1 MRLGGSTEVAAELG
15 VSPQRISVLRQ
26 RPDFPDFITEIA
38 QGPIW
43 DLDVIKEW
51 GGSGLRQKSAGRP
64 KADPGSRTLG
74 GRFVLELPPVG
85 HGGFADVYRATD
97 KKSGGTV
104 AVKVLRDV
112 DSLDSEAVARFK
124 RELRIMHGF
133 EHDKVISIIAHDE
146 TDSGEV
152 WYAMPLAQ
160 GSLADFVTEI
170 DGDTTVIAGV
180 MRQVGIGLAHIH
192 EQGIFHRD
200 LKPGNVLRLEA
211 EDWAISDFGLAVQVE
226 RDTDPLTSTTRAG
239 LGSWVY
245 TAPEQWSN
253 ARSADA
259 VSDIY
264 SMGKILQELVTG
276 ELPISADVPPGPLR
290 PVIEKAIAQNPKN
303 RYQTVE
309 EFIEAMDRA
318 LGKGTQLKVW
328 ESREDEAN
336 RFAEKLINHPTAD
349 DLVEV
354 FDWASSLD
362 ENTDEDITALGL
374 VLPRATNEAIS
385 FMWTR
390 DPAAFTRLIQRFS
403 DHISSGAG
411 FGFDYC
417 DTIAN
422 FFKRVVSITRDP
434 KILGLAVRALA
445 VLGEAH
451 NRWHVRDV
459 LIAILQDVKAPDA
472 AAEAVE
478 ALRSLDKGTVQWNI
492 TDFTIRTLAP
502 AIRAGIGDWIVEG
515 S

>member
-74 GRFVLELPPVG
+74 GRFLLELPPVG

-97 KKSGGTV
+97 KKTGETV

-112 DSLDSEAVARFK
+112 ESLDSEAVARFK
-124 RELRIMHGF
+124 RELRIMQSF
-133 EHDKVISIIAHDE
+133 EHDKVISIIAQDE

-160 GSLADFVTEI
+160 GSLADFVKEI
-170 DGDTTVIAGV
+170 DGETTVTAGV
-180 MRQVGIGLAHIH
+180 MRQIGTGLAHIH

-200 LKPGNVLRLEA
+200 LKPGNVLRLES

-245 TAPEQWSN
+245 TAPEQWTN

-264 SMGKILQELVTG
+264 SMGKILQELITG
-276 ELPISADVPPGPLR
+276 ELPISADVPAGPLR
-290 PVIEKAIAQNPKN
+290 AVIEKAIAQNPKN

-318 LGKGTQLKVW
+318 LGNGVQHTVW
-328 ESREDEAN
+328 ESREDESK
-336 RFAEKLINHPTAD
+336 RLAEKMMNRPTAD

-354 FDWASSLD
+354 LEWAGSLD
-362 ENTDEDITALGL
+362 ETKHEDMTALSQ
-374 VLPRATNEAIS
+374 VLPRATSEAIT
-385 FMWTR
+385 FMWAR
-390 DPAAFTRLIQRFS
+390 DPAAFTRLIERLAYHVS
-403 DHISSGAG
+403 EGTG
-411 FGFDYC
+411 FVFDYC

-422 FFKRVVSITRDP
+422 FFKRLVSITGSS
-434 KILGLAVRALA
+434 KMLGLAVRALA
-445 VLGEAH
+445 VLGYSH
-451 NRWHVRDV
+451 TRWHVRDV
-459 LIAILQDVKAPDA
+459 LIAILQDVKTPDA

-478 ALRSLDKGTVQWNI
+478 ALRSLDQAIVQWNI

-502 AIRAGIGDWIVEG
+502 AIRAGIGDWIVGG